1 MSDSGAALRPGPG
14 RCLVLGAGG
23 PLGAAWA
30 VGALR
35 ALEEVEGWDP
45 RSADLFVGTSA
56 GAVLAALMAAGVG
69 TETLFGYHR
78 GSPVAGGHVLDSAD
92 PPAAGGGWPV
102 RPRPRL
108 GSPSL
113 LRRSL
118 RSIHHDPLP
127 ALYACLPEGRGS
139 PQAVGQLIDVAY
151 PEGGWPTGAGLWIPV
166 MDYDSGQR
174 EVFGTSAGTNAAPE
188 VTVRQA
194 VTASCAVPAWYAPVH
209 LRGRRYID
217 GGMYSAASVDLL
229 AGRAVHE
236 VLLLAPMVSLRYDRP
251 RSPLRRA
258 ERAWRRKVTNRLL
271 REVQQ
276 VREAGTAVRVLGPG
290 PEDLASIGANV
301 MNPDR
306 RASVVET
313 SLRASREALRR
324 PEPGRGVLAG

>member
-1 MSDSGAALRPGPG
+1 MSDSGSTLGPGPG

-23 PLGAAWA
+23 PLGAAWMA
-30 VGALR
+30 GALR

-56 GAVLAALMAAGVG
+56 GAVLAALLAAGVG

-78 GSPVAGGHVLDSAD
+78 RGPGVAGHVPDSTD
-92 PPAAGGGWPV
+92 PPAAGGRRPA
-102 RPRPRL
+102 RPRPRP

-118 RSIHHDPLP
+118 RRIHRNPLP
-127 ALYACLPEGRGS
+127 AFYACLPQGRES
-139 PQAVGQLIDVAY
+139 PQAVGQLVDVAY

-166 MDYDSGQR
+166 MDYDSGER
-174 EVFGTSAGTNAAPE
+174 EVFGTSTGTNTAPE

-194 VTASCAVPAWYAPVH
+194 VTASCAVPTWYAPVH
-209 LRGRRYID
+209 LGGRRYID

-229 AGRAVHE
+229 VGQAAGE
-236 VLLLAPMVSLRYDRP
+236 VLLLAPMLSLRYDRP

-258 ERAWRRKVTNRLL
+258 ERAWRRRVTNRLL
-271 REVQQ
+271 REVEQ
-276 VREAGTAVRVLGPG
+276 VRRAGTAVRVLGPG
-290 PEDLASIGANV
+290 PEDLAAIGANV

-306 RASVVET
+306 CAGVAQT
-313 SLRASREALRR
+313 SLRTCTEALRR
-324 PEPGRGVLAG
+324 TESGRSVPAG